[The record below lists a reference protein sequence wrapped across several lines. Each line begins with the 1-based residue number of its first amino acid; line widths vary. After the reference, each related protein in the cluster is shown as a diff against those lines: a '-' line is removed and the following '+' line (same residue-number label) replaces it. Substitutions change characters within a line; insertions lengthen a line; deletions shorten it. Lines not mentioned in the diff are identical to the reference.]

1 MNITIKNNITLIE
14 TDLDLTEVLKRLE
27 FSCEKVYSEID
38 VPITRIGEFCYLYK
52 KVKGGYEIL
61 TGSLPFI
68 LRKIDSDKT
77 IINPN
82 KPQEVKGQIS
92 SKLRDYQK
100 DIIEK
105 ILFYKRLIVKS
116 PTGSGKSWL
125 IAETCRL
132 INKKIIILVP
142 FIDLSS
148 QIKKSVE
155 SYLGEEVGYIG
166 NSINITRRV
175 TVAIPNSLVKAE
187 EIDAEVLICDEVHT
201 MGNSTGLK
209 IISKFSKLQYS
220 IGFSATPKISDFRII
235 EGMTGPIR
243 VDITEKNMMQENYIL
258 RPDIYF
264 VKYKTFPISYRLSNA
279 NLNKS
284 WTNKERSLYSRL
296 YDEVIVKNEHRNKCI
311 VQITSNYLEK
321 NSNGVVLI
329 LVKRV
334 GSSAK
339 ISHAL
344 TIQRLLEI
352 NDIKFPILQGS
363 TKSKVRDDLLN
374 KLRSEEIRGLIASDK
389 IIGCGIDI
397 LNVSCIVL
405 ASGGAQQKDFIQMV
419 GRSLRLDSFNR
430 NPEVWDFIDEVNIL
444 KEHSRKRQG
453 YAKSIYG
460 SYRIVEMK

>member
-14 TDLDLTEVLKRLE
+14 TDLDLNEILTNLN
-27 FSCEKVYSEID
+27 FNCEKVYSEIN
-38 VPITRIGEFCYLYK
+38 VPITRIGEYCYLYK
-52 KVKGGYEIL
+52 KVLEGYEIL
-61 TGSLPFI
+61 TGSLPSV
-68 LRKIDSDKT
+68 LRKIDSEKT
-77 IINPN
+77 IINLN
-82 KPQEVKGQIS
+82 KPGEVKGQIS
-92 SKLRDYQK
+92 DKLRDYQK
-100 DIIEK
+100 DIVEK

-155 SYLGEEVGYIG
+155 SYLGEEIGYIG
-166 NSINITRRV
+166 NSTNTIRRV
-175 TVAIPNSLVKAE
+175 TVAIPNSLVKVG

-209 IISKFSKLQYS
+209 IISKFNKLQYS
-220 IGFSATPKISDFRII
+220 IGFSATPNISDFRII

-243 VDITEKNMMQENYIL
+243 VDITEKNMMEENYIL
-258 RPDIYF
+258 SPDICF
-264 VKYKTFPISYRLSNA
+264 VKYKMPSISYRLANA

-296 YDEVIVKNEHRNKCI
+296 YDEVIVKSKSRNQCI
-311 VQITSNYLEK
+311 VQITSNYLKK

-339 ISHAL
+339 ISHASA
-344 TIQRLLEI
+344 IQRLLELNNI
-352 NDIKFPILQGS
+352 NFPILQGS
-363 TKSKVRDDLLN
+363 TKSKVREDLLD
-374 KLRSEEIRGLIASDK
+374 KLRKEEIRGLIASDK

-397 LNVSCIVL
+397 LNVSCIIL

-430 NPEVWDFIDEVNIL
+430 NPEVWDFIDEVNIF
-444 KEHSRKRQG
+444 KEHSSKRQT

-460 SYRIVEMK
+460 NYKVVDMR

>member
-14 TDLDLTEVLKRLE
+14 TNLDLSEVLRNLE
-27 FSCEKVYSEID
+27 FNCEKVYSEID
-38 VPITRIGEFCYLYK
+38 IPITCRGEYCYLYR
-52 KVKGGYEIL
+52 KVSNGYEIL

-77 IINPN
+77 IVNPN
-82 KPQEVKGQIS
+82 KPEEIKSQIS

-166 NSINITRRV
+166 NSINIIRRV
-175 TVAIPNSLVKAE
+175 TVAIPNSIVKVK

-235 EGMTGPIR
+235 EGITGPIR
-243 VDITEKNMMQENYIL
+243 VDITEKDMMKENYIL
-258 RPDIYF
+258 SPDIYF
-264 VKYKTFPISYRLSNA
+264 VKYKNPLISYRLANA
-279 NLNKS
+279 NLNKA

-296 YDEVIVKNEHRNKCI
+296 YDEVIVKSKYRNECI
-311 VQITSNYLEK
+311 VQITSDYLKK

-344 TIQRLLEI
+344 GIQKLLELNNI
-352 NDIKFPILQGS
+352 NFPILQGS
-363 TKSKVRDDLLN
+363 TKSKVRNDLLN
-374 KLRSEEIRGLIASDK
+374 KLRNEEIRGLIASDK

-397 LNVSCIVL
+397 LNVSCIIL
-405 ASGGAQQKDFIQMV
+405 ASGGAQEKDFIQMV

-444 KEHSRKRQG
+444 KDHSRKRQG

-460 SYRIVEMK
+460 SYKIVDMR